1 MKPRYK
7 SLLVY
12 ILKNMTAVA
21 LSYLISLWVSW
32 LDFAWCLISAVLVLS
47 PEGTDAMPLAVTR
60 IKANLT
66 GAFSGFLILL
76 IDLPKPYNM
85 AAGAIISLFLCD
97 LFKLNAGAKS
107 TLAAMIIVLMHPE
120 GAHVWD
126 ASLGRISSVICGC
139 FLGLI
144 VTFLYHKLFRI
155 NTKSGDLETKNIPES
170 KEA

>member
-1 MKPRYK
+1 LKPRYK

-12 ILKNMTAVA
+12 VLKNITAVA
-21 LSYLISLWVSW
+21 LRYLVSLWVAW
-32 LDFAWCLISAVLVLS
+32 FDFAWCLISAVLVLS

-85 AAGAIISLFLCD
+85 GAGAIISLFLCD
-97 LFKLNAGAKS
+97 HFKLNAGAKS

-126 ASLGRISSVICGC
+126 ASLGRIGSVICGC
-139 FLGLI
+139 ALGLL
-144 VTFLYHKLFRI
+144 VTFIFHKLFRI
-155 NTKSGDLETKNIPES
+155 NTLIAENDNIIRDQS